1 MRPIIL
7 VMLLLTATCMPIIST
22 ISELEENSNQSRQT
36 GGAINGAS
44 LSQSSGPMNESQAVT
59 ITGTGFLSMA
69 ENTISNDGLSHSWT
83 TSIADSIQGG
93 YGANGIAV
101 TSNGDVHIVYFNYDT
116 RQLKHAVYNGQSWS
130 RSVISTA
137 AAGSQYRF
145 VELQVDSNDHLHV
158 AHWVTGDYLNYRTYD
173 GSSWTLNYTTTNVDS
188 YGVSLALNSLN
199 HAHISFST
207 PAYVCGD
214 LGLAYFNASTSSWTK
229 VILDSSSTYIGCYS
243 SVGIDSNDA
252 VHVTYRDHSNSRL
265 NYITNESSS
274 WDKYQLNNT
283 QSPAYFNDLAVKS
296 NDDVFIIQRNQ
307 NGIRY
312 AEGTPGGIWT
322 QGGVYSNNNGEEN
335 SLILDATDTPHLIH
349 WHSSYDD
356 LMYSTRT
363 SSGSWSTV
371 AIDSGSD
378 DTGRRNSVTID
389 HNNQLHVA
397 YSDVNNKM
405 LKYATKSTGLV
416 SSYTIEVQFGNLGNV
431 TATVVSDTEM
441 QLNTPTSTTTGN
453 VSLGLWDSSGTYRP
467 LNLNYYYTNPSDT
480 DEDGVSNSQDDC
492 PNTAG
497 NSTIDQIGCPDSD
510 GDGYSDSGDSF
521 PLDATEW
528 YDSDS
533 DGVGDNADVF
543 PNDSTETVDSDG
555 DGVGDNSD
563 EFPNDSS
570 ESVDSDGDGVGD
582 NADAFPNDSSE
593 TLDSDG
599 DGIGDNADAFPNDS
613 TENADSD
620 GDGVG
625 DNSDIFPNDA
635 NETADSDG
643 DGVGDST
650 DAFPNDSSEDTDS
663 DGDGVGDNS
672 DPFPN
677 DGNETADSDGDGV
690 GDNSDALPND
700 GNETTDS
707 DGDGVGDNSDS
718 FPNDSSEQADSDG
731 DGIGDNSDAFPN
743 DATEDTDT
751 DSDGV
756 GDNSDE
762 FPNDPN
768 EQADSD
774 GDGYGDNADAFPT
787 ISTQWSDTDG
797 DGYGDNWGS
806 QSWNSVREQ
815 YGIGQYVP
823 GAIRS
828 DYCPE
833 NAGTSNIDGYFGC
846 VDDDGDGIANI
857 FEQNTTDTADD
868 SEDDSSALPSIG
880 IVGTLFATLLALLP
894 NRKERI
900 H

>member
-1 MRPIIL
+1 M
-7 VMLLLTATCMPIIST
+7 
-22 ISELEENSNQSRQT
+22 
-36 GGAINGAS
+36 
-44 LSQSSGPMNESQAVT
+44 
-59 ITGTGFLSMA
+59 
-69 ENTISNDGLSHSWT
+69 
-83 TSIADSIQGG
+83 
-93 YGANGIAV
+93 
-101 TSNGDVHIVYFNYDT
+101 
-116 RQLKHAVYNGQSWS
+116 
-130 RSVISTA
+130 
-137 AAGSQYRF
+137 
-145 VELQVDSNDHLHV
+145 
-158 AHWVTGDYLNYRTYD
+158 
-173 GSSWTLNYTTTNVDS
+173 
-188 YGVSLALNSLN
+188 
-199 HAHISFST
+199 
-207 PAYVCGD
+207 
-214 LGLAYFNASTSSWTK
+214 
-229 VILDSSSTYIGCYS
+229 
-243 SVGIDSNDA
+243 
-252 VHVTYRDHSNSRL
+252 
-265 NYITNESSS
+265 
-274 WDKYQLNNT
+274 
-283 QSPAYFNDLAVKS
+283 
-296 NDDVFIIQRNQ
+296 
-307 NGIRY
+307 
-312 AEGTPGGIWT
+312 
-322 QGGVYSNNNGEEN
+322 
-335 SLILDATDTPHLIH
+335 DATDTPHLIH

-397 YSDVNNKM
+397 YADVNTGM

-453 VSLGLWDSSGTYRP
+453 VSLGSGI
-467 LNLNYYYTNPSDT
+467 LQVHIIESEYYYTNPSDT

-555 DGVGDNSD
+555 DGVCDNSD

-570 ESVDSDGDGVGD
+570 ESVDLMVMELAITLTHSQMI
-582 NADAFPNDSSE
+582 PLKHSTLTE
-593 TLDSDG
+593 TASAIMLTHS
-599 DGIGDNADAFPNDS
+599 DS
-613 TENADSD
+613 TENDDSD
-620 GDGVG
+620 GYGVG

-815 YGIGQYVP
+815 YGIGEYVP

-833 NAGTSNIDGYFGC
+833 NAVTSNIDGYFGC

-894 NRKERI
+894 NRRERI